1 MAGKLIRNTS
11 TPELRAWW
19 ETLEALSATAP
30 RLNLDSPTDERRPE
44 YGDRSPAREHD
55 RPRAGS
61 TGSRLR
67 SRASSSASKTS
78 PGP

>member
-19 ETLEALSATAP
+19 ESLEALSATAP
-30 RLNLDSPTDERRPE
+30 RLNLDPPADERRPK
-44 YGDRSPAREHD
+44 YGD
-55 RPRAGS
+55 RPRADS
-61 TGSRLR
+61 TGPRLR
-67 SRASSSASKTS
+67 TGASTSSSKTS